1 MLAFLPSAVGTLI
14 LMPRPVMG
22 AALLFSACFVLISGL
37 QAITSRMLDARRT
50 IVIGLAI
57 ASAIAAEIVP
67 DFARD
72 NIPAPLVPVVSS
84 SVVLGTIAALL
95 LNALFRLG
103 QRQRITLTL
112 DPAAADAFAQV
123 DEFFAAAGL
132 KPHGRLVVLNPGAGR
147 PEKRWP
153 AERFAE
159 LAVRLVREARAR
171 VLVLW
176 GPGEETDAGA
186 IAREAGAVLAPP
198 TDLDELV
205 AVARRAG
212 VMVAGDT
219 GPLHVAA
226 ALGTPCVGLYGP
238 TSAVRTFRR

>member
-1 MLAFLPSAVGTLI
+1 MPDLVTLKHLAA
-14 LMPRPVMG
+14 
-22 AALLFSACFVLISGL
+22 FVLISGL

-123 DEFFAAAGL
+123 DEFFAAAG
-132 KPHGRLVVLNPGAGR
+132 REWGARHDVMVRVAFGMNQAIETVR
-147 PEKRWP
+147 EHCDPQGP
-153 AERFAE
+153 
-159 LAVRLVREARAR
+159 LAVEARFDEFNLDVKITYR
-171 VLVLW
+171 GTPLEL
-176 GPGEETDAGA
+176 PDERPTDREIIET
-186 IAREAGAVLAPP
+186 EAGHLRLAGF
-198 TDLDELV
+198 LL
-205 AVARRAG
+205 RRNA
-212 VMVAGDT
+212 DR
-219 GPLHVAA
+219 
-226 ALGTPCVGLYGP
+226 
-238 TSAVRTFRR
+238 VRTSVQNGESVLQFHFEH